1 MGSESRPDGIRVVTE
16 SCKEMRIS
24 DLLCGSVDDTVMLV
38 LVPFALSP
46 YPQCFV
52 RSFLV
57 LARSNCISSGF
68 DPTQLFWI
76 TRRDELFLRFLPVLP
91 PLNPITCPDER
102 LWNWKPSET
111 DIVYVTGV
119 TLQRFVKAV
128 QVLLDKAQRFPN
140 FLDPTLTL
148 ASNYVNSAYHAIDS
162 IDCPQGSPLLQGILN
177 IASSMTHPSPTI
189 RLPLGEAIRLF
200 NYLVPST
207 LQMPSYDSLPY
218 SLSDCESTET
228 QVRPF
233 LARLERNPLDTEEEW
248 KTLQN
253 NQLETYLKLVIPQ
266 LHASNPRLSF
276 LTGVVTSILHYNQY
290 VIKVQNN
297 QREEERR
304 VHPSLQMNV
313 DDILQ
318 GSLSESDLHRL
329 MDMLNW
335 ESSQE
340 EARKQAVI
348 SYECIVVVADCFL
361 RVIASDGA
369 GNHLDEVYGF
379 CTVLTYLPSLIP
391 CLWEMRKDDI
401 LAIFRDGA
409 NPTLSAE
416 IAKLLFAHVPPK
428 LTGDLAA
435 FFLPPQRLSTMLLKD
450 TDLLKQILNHSKCS
464 SLVLYQIAGM
474 AAKEQCDLSVF
485 APVIVN
491 QIEAL
496 HLRFQF
502 EQSHVLED
510 ACTLVHVLLIPGVMT
525 PMLAT
530 VPFYESFIQLVKEST
545 QQEGPIEFLTALL
558 QNTLELYQSQ
568 QKEHPEHRVVLIN
581 IVGTQTAHHV

>member
-1 MGSESRPDGIRVVTE
+1 
-16 SCKEMRIS
+16 MR
-24 DLLCGSVDDTVMLV
+24 T
-38 LVPFALSP
+38 
-46 YPQCFV
+46 
-52 RSFLV
+52 
-57 LARSNCISSGF
+57 
-68 DPTQLFWI
+68 
-76 TRRDELFLRFLPVLP
+76 LPVLP
-91 PLNPITCPDER
+91 PVNPIVSPDER

-111 DIVYVTGV
+111 DTVYVAGV

-128 QVLLDKAQRFPN
+128 QVLLDKAQRFPS

-148 ASNYVNSAYHAIDS
+148 ASNYVTSAYQS
-162 IDCPQGSPLLQGILN
+162 INSIACPQGSPILQGILN
-177 IASSMTHPSPTI
+177 IACSMTRPSPTI

-200 NYLVPST
+200 NYLIPST
-207 LQMPSYDSLPY
+207 LQMPPYDSLPF
-218 SLSDCESTET
+218 SLSECDSSETE
-228 QVRPF
+228 VRPF
-233 LARLERNPLDTEEEW
+233 LAHLNRNPLDSEEEW
-248 KTLQN
+248 NTLQN
-253 NQLETYLKLVIPQ
+253 NQLEAYLKLVIPQ
-266 LHASNPRLSF
+266 LHVSNPRLPF

-318 GSLSESDLHRL
+318 GSLSESDLHQL

-369 GNHLDEVYGF
+369 AAHLDEVYGF
-379 CTVLTYLPSLIP
+379 CTVLDYLPSLIP
-391 CLWEMRKDDI
+391 CLWEMRRDDI
-401 LAIFRDGA
+401 LCIFKDGD
-409 NPTLSAE
+409 NSIVSTE
-416 IAKLLFAHVPPK
+416 IAKHLFAHVPPK
-428 LTGDLAA
+428 LTGDLAS
-435 FFLPPQRLSTMLLKD
+435 FFLPPQRFSAMLFKD
-450 TDLLKQILNHSKCS
+450 PVLLKQILNHSKCS
-464 SLVLYQIAGM
+464 PSSLYHIADM

-491 QIEAL
+491 HVEAL
-496 HLRFQF
+496 HLRFQL

-510 ACTLVHVLLIPGVMT
+510 ACTLVRIMLIPGVMT

-530 VPFYESFIQLVKEST
+530 VPFYESFIQLVKEAT
-545 QQEGPIEFLTALL
+545 QQEDPIEYLTALL
-558 QNTLELYQSQ
+558 QNTMDLYQTQ
-568 QKEHPEHRVVLIN
+568 QKEHPEHRIVLIN
-581 IVGTQTAHHV
+581 IVGTQPTHQL